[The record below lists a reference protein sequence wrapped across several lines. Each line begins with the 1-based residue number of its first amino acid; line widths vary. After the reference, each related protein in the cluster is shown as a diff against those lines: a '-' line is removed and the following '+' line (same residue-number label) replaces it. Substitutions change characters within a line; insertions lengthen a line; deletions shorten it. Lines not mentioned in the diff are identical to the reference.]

1 MKNKILFVFLLLLIF
16 SCSKEQK
23 MDRLSNK
30 IDNIEVKSKTYTK
43 TDWDK
48 LQQELD
54 DFEKYY
60 DENKTDF
67 TEDERRK
74 ANNLLGKYYALK
86 AKHELDNMKENIKD
100 AGQRIE
106 GMLETLT
113 DEDTIKNNP

>member
-1 MKNKILFVFLLLLIF
+1 MNNRILFSILLFISL
-16 SCSKEQK
+16 SCSKEEK
-23 MDRLSNK
+23 IEKLSDR
-30 IDNIEVKSKTYTK
+30 IENAENNSKNYTK

-48 LQQELD
+48 LQKELD

-86 AKHELDNMKENIKD
+86 AKQELDNMKENIKD
-100 AGQRIE
+100 AGQRLE

-113 DEDTIKNNP
+113 DEDTLKNNP